1 MSAQENQSEAHP
13 ARFRTVQAL
22 SLVEDA
28 VYIGLGVLLTIA
40 AFVLLFGAFKAI
52 FKSLAAGQWS
62 GQVLNLL
69 DQVLLTLLVIE
80 LLYTVQV
87 SFREHGLLAE
97 PFLVVALIAAIRRV
111 LVVTAQVPELPQ
123 REDIIFRH
131 AMIELAVLTGM
142 IIVLVASLIAMQRHV
157 KWKSK
162 QT

>member
-1 MSAQENQSEAHP
+1 MSPEENQSEAHP
-13 ARFRTVQAL
+13 ARLRTVQAL

-142 IIVLVASLIAMQRHV
+142 IIVLVASLIAMQRHA